1 MRPVVA
7 ESQFAEAKSSEN
19 EAASEDAPVPT
30 HASVSAGG
38 ARDVPPEAGR
48 RPDPEGRA
56 RGAGPGDDRGLRG
69 ARERERA
76 GAAAAAPMASSV
88 RQDERL
94 AGDVSVPES
103 ERAFERLEASRPRTG
118 TEWRRLRD
126 AWSGFAAAH
135 PEDPRADEARVRAIE
150 AGREAWLAG
159 GADDDKAGFERDARS
174 YLGREDARQQERVER
189 LLTLPIRRP

>member
-1 MRPVVA
+1 MTSEA
-7 ESQFAEAKSSEN
+7 FAA
-19 EAASEDAPVPT
+19 
-30 HASVSAGG
+30 
-38 ARDVPPEAGR
+38 
-48 RPDPEGRA
+48 PEG
-56 RGAGPGDDRGLRG
+56 
-69 ARERERA
+69 ERA

-118 TEWRRLRD
+118 AEWRRLRD
-126 AWSGFAAAH
+126 AWSAFAAAH

-159 GADDDKAGFERDARS
+159 GADDDEAGFERDARS